1 MKCST
6 KWDDILGTRM
16 SKEQAARMY
25 ARRAAAKAE
34 AIANSVAETVV
45 SVAEA
50 VVPASILPDHVERD
64 DEDTPSEAS
73 STPAEEID
81 SGIELEE
88 VGINSTAKSS
98 AVQVGGVQTR
108 ARTRR
113 V

>member
-1 MKCST
+1 
-6 KWDDILGTRM
+6 M

-50 VVPASILPDHVERD
+50 VVPASILPDHHHVERD

-98 AVQVGGVQTR
+98 AIQVGGVQTR